1 MQRCFYYAAAQKKG
15 THMILNT
22 SLRLGMAT
30 LFSVLVVLA
39 LAACGGEATTDSN
52 STKQLRVAVIP
63 KGTTHI
69 FWQSVHAGARKAE
82 RELNAQGVSVA
93 VTWKGPLKEDDR
105 VSQIEVVQSFAAQ
118 GADAMV
124 LAPLD
129 KVSLVAPVEDA
140 VKRGVTTV
148 IIDSALES
156 ESYTS
161 FVATDNYQG
170 GYLAGQRLAELLGG
184 HGSATG
190 KVMMLRYM
198 VNSASTEKR
207 EAGFLAAIQENPGI
221 SVVSDNQYA
230 GATQQEAQEASQALL
245 AKFGQEVQGVFCP
258 NESSTAGMLVAM
270 RDSKLLE
277 NVHLVGFDA
286 SPFLV
291 EALQAGSI
299 KGLAVQDPFAM
310 GYKGVMNAVAAVQ
323 GKEVA
328 KNDPT
333 AVALVTPENMA
344 EHQQVLNPPLAEYL
358 P

>member
-1 MQRCFYYAAAQKKG
+1 MMHRRTFMGVGLAA
-15 THMILNT
+15 
-22 SLRLGMAT
+22 
-30 LFSVLVVLA
+30 LA
-39 LAACGGEATTDSN
+39 LVGFTACGGDDGAPEATAA
-52 STKQLRVAVIP
+52 KPMQIAVIP

-82 RELNAQGVSVA
+82 KELNAAGTDVA

-105 VSQIEVVQSFAAQ
+105 VSQIEVVQSFVAKRT
-118 GADAMV
+118 DAIV

-129 KVSLVAPVEDA
+129 KVSLVPPVEDA
-140 VKRGVTTV
+140 VKRGVKTV

-156 ESYTS
+156 DVFAS
-161 FVATDNYQG
+161 FVATNNYQG
-170 GYLAGQRLAELLGG
+170 GYLAGKRLAEVLGG
-184 HGSATG
+184 QG

-207 EAGFLAAIQENPGI
+207 EAGFLAAIKENPGI
-221 SVVSDNQYA
+221 EIVSDNQYA
-230 GATQQEAQEASQALL
+230 GATQQEAQSAAQGLL
-245 AKFGQEVQGVFCP
+245 AKFGTQVQGVFCP

-270 RDSKLLE
+270 RDASLIASV
-277 NVHLVGFDA
+277 NLVGFDA

-291 EALQAGSI
+291 EALKSGEI

-323 GKEVA
+323 GNSVA

-333 AVALVTPENMA
+333 AVALVTPDNMA
-344 EHQQVLNPPLAEYL
+344 EHQQVLAPPLEDYL

>member
-1 MQRCFYYAAAQKKG
+1 MQRRGFLSSSLAA
-15 THMILNT
+15 
-22 SLRLGMAT
+22 
-30 LFSVLVVLA
+30 LA
-39 LAACGGEATTDSN
+39 LLGFSACGGGDATTE
-52 STKQLRVAVIP
+52 TPGEKPLQIAVIP

-82 RELNAQGVSVA
+82 KELNAAGTNVA
-93 VTWKGPLKEDDR
+93 ITWKGPLKEDDR
-105 VSQIEVVQSFAAQ
+105 VSQIEVVQSFVAKRT
-118 GADAMV
+118 DAIV

-129 KVSLVAPVEDA
+129 KVSLVPPVEDA

-156 ESYTS
+156 ESYAS

-170 GYLAGQRLAELLGG
+170 GFLAGQRLAAVLGG
-184 HGSATG
+184 EG

-207 EAGFLAAIQENPGI
+207 EAGFLAAIKEHPGI
-221 SVVSDNQYA
+221 EIVSDNQYA
-230 GATQQEAQEASQALL
+230 GATQQEAQDASQGLL
-245 AKFGQEVQGVFCP
+245 AKFGTQVQGVFCP

-270 RDSKLLE
+270 RDANLISTV
-277 NVHLVGFDA
+277 NLVGFDA

-291 EALQAGSI
+291 EALKSGEI

-310 GYKGVMNAVAAVQ
+310 GYKGVMNAVAATQ
-323 GKEVA
+323 GKTVV
-328 KNDPT
+328 KDDPT
-333 AVALVTPENMA
+333 AVALVTPDNIA
-344 EHQQVLNPPLAEYL
+344 DHQQVLAPPLKDYL